1 VFVVF
6 DRFFPAVHLIEVLDS
21 PILSG
26 IEFAQLKA
34 KLTGHISC
42 LAGDGNCDEIPVHL
56 QALPGNSNEAHRP
69 VIAYISKGKMYS
81 LHHNLIF
88 E

>member
-1 VFVVF
+1 MHV
-6 DRFFPAVHLIEVLDS
+6 IEVVDS

-26 IEFAQLKA
+26 IEFTQLKV

-56 QALPGNSNEAHRP
+56 QALPGNSNEARRS
-69 VIAYISKGKMYS
+69 VTTNISKGKA
-81 LHHNLIF
+81 
-88 E
+88 